1 MTVYV
6 RLWHKADMLNALTN
20 VCLGGKADIDGAG
33 AAVGG
38 RQKLHQQTD
47 IKVPRISRVFRTH
60 FSVKFMT
67 RYAAAFHIRGQVKH
81 RGKMQRRQMSTRTPL
96 RLPSRL
102 LRTP

>member
-1 MTVYV
+1 MF
-6 RLWHKADMLNALTN
+6 A
-20 VCLGGKADIDGAG
+20 LGGKADIDGAG

-38 RQKLHQQTD
+38 RQKLHQQTG

-67 RYAAAFHIRGQVKH
+67 RYGAAFHIRGQVKH